1 MGGMVGRK
9 KLSEPE
15 KMLVWYEDAFESE
28 RACFEQESAAC
39 VRAKFCAKRSA
50 ELSLNFRRE
59 APRLH
64 ALWVRYRSLPRAWH
78 LSWRDATLGKG

>member
-39 VRAKFCAKRSA
+39 VRA
-50 ELSLNFRRE
+50 
-59 APRLH
+59 
-64 ALWVRYRSLPRAWH
+64 
-78 LSWRDATLGKG
+78 